1 MRKNPYL
8 NQSYFFVH
16 FFNLCSVLKI
26 IVILKYCL
34 GGVLMKNY
42 VLITGASGG
51 IGFCFAK
58 VFAEK
63 GYNLILVARS
73 KDKLDSIKKEL
84 EANYSV
90 IVNIYSIDLTSSMA
104 VQEVYDYIKKK
115 SLVVDIL
122 VNNAGFGEFNAFLD
136 SEWHR
141 QKKLIDLNISALVEM
156 TYLFGQDMKKRKY
169 GKIINLSSIA
179 AFSAGPY
186 MSLYYASKS
195 FVLSFSEALS
205 EELKGTGVSVTAL
218 CPGPTSTDFEK
229 NANMDNSA
237 MFSKFKTSNAEDVA
251 RAGFNAAMK
260 GKSIKYYG
268 SMTYVFNIIT
278 RCFPRRVGRN
288 LAKKMDSGE
297 GKD

>member
-1 MRKNPYL
+1 
-8 NQSYFFVH
+8 
-16 FFNLCSVLKI
+16 
-26 IVILKYCL
+26 
-34 GGVLMKNY
+34 MKNY

-90 IVNIYSIDLTSSMA
+90 IINIYSIDLTFSMA
-104 VQEVYDYIKKK
+104 VQEIYDYIKRK

-141 QKKLIDLNISALVEM
+141 QKNLIDLNITALVEM

-237 MFSKFKTSNAEDVA
+237 MFSKFKTSNADDVA

-288 LAKKMDSGE
+288 LAKKMDSSE
-297 GKD
+297 GKY